1 MKKVLSLIGLVLI
14 QHFCA
19 VAFSITI
26 NVTTPGALST
36 LLSTSQKS
44 VLVDL
49 TVTGNIDAR
58 DVKCMRDEMPLLAVL
73 DLSNANILAY
83 TGTAGT
89 YYSSTKSVVYPA
101 NEMPAN
107 SFLVSAT
114 NTGKATLKSLK
125 FPNSLTSIGV
135 QACYSCTSLTGTL
148 IIPASVVSIGS
159 LAFYNCSGLTKI
171 SIASVTP
178 PVIQYSTF
186 MSVPKTACVLNV
198 PLGAATKY
206 RITNYWK
213 DFSSIVEPFSVLVNC
228 NQGGEVAVNTCT
240 VGNNDLVPVNSGSSL
255 TFNFKS
261 YPNYRLAALT
271 FDGVNVL
278 QKVVSNQYI
287 TPVASKNGVLLAT
300 FELNQ
305 YSLLI
310 KNSDGGTTKLIC
322 DYGATPTFDLSPG
335 NGQKIISVFF
345 NGLDVTSSL
354 VGGIY
359 TVPPINSNS
368 TLQVVYSSSLTGTE
382 VESAVDVKVYGR
394 QSEIIVDGSSARDII
409 QVFSLQGKEIK
420 QVRSTGD
427 RIEIPLAKGNVYVV
441 KAARKTVKIV
451 L

>member
-1 MKKVLSLIGLVLI
+1 MKKVLSLIGLALI

-19 VAFSITI
+19 VAFSVTI

-44 VLVDL
+44 VLTDL
-49 TVTGNIDAR
+49 TVTGSIDAR
-58 DVKCMRDEMPLLAVL
+58 DVKCMRDEMPFLAVL
-73 DLSNANILAY
+73 DLSNANIFAY
-83 TGTAGT
+83 TGIAGT

-101 NEMPAN
+101 NEMPVN

-135 QACYSCTSLTGTL
+135 QACYSCSSLTGSL
-148 IIPASVVSIGS
+148 VIPASVVSIGS
-159 LAFYNCSGLTKI
+159 LAFYNCSGLSKI
-171 SIASVTP
+171 LLSSSTP

-186 MSVPKTACVLNV
+186 MSVSKSACALNV

-206 RITNYWK
+206 RTTNYWK

-228 NQGGEVAVNTCT
+228 NQGGEVLINACT
-240 VGNNDLVPVNSGSSL
+240 IGDNALIPVNPGSTL
-255 TFNFKS
+255 NLNFK
-261 YPNYRLAALT
+261 PNANYRLAALT
-271 FDGVNVL
+271 FDGVNVMP
-278 QKVVSNQYI
+278 KVINNEYTTPAVSR
-287 TPVASKNGVLLAT
+287 NGVLLAT

-310 KNSDGGTTKLIC
+310 RNSDGGTTKLIC

-335 NGQKIISVFF
+335 NGQRIISVFF
-345 NGLDVTSSL
+345 NGQDVTASL

-368 TLQVVYSSSLTGTE
+368 TLEVVYSSTLTETEAESL
-382 VESAVDVKVYGR
+382 VDVKVYSR
-394 QSEIIVDGSSARDII
+394 QSEIIIEGSSVSDII

-420 QVRSTGD
+420 QVISNGD
-427 RIEIPLAKGNVYVV
+427 RIAIPLAKGSIYIV
-441 KAARKTVKIV
+441 KAARKTVKVV